1 MRRAQLPYQ
10 PIHRMRITAD
20 APVMARLVL
29 GGNRNIDRV
38 LVHVHP
44 NNRGARLFHGL
55 PPLHLVDAF
64 VLNMWHCALTRV
76 IHDTPEAGRLFAL
89 SHSV

>member
-1 MRRAQLPYQ
+1 
-10 PIHRMRITAD
+10 MRITPD

-29 GGNRNIDRV
+29 GGDRHIDRF

-44 NNRGARLFHGL
+44 DNRGARLFHGL

-64 VLNMWHCALTRV
+64 VLNMWLYALTRV

>member
-1 MRRAQLPYQ
+1 MHRAQRANQ
-10 PIHRMRITAD
+10 PIHRMRIATD
-20 APVMARLVL
+20 APVMARLAL
-29 GGNRNIDRV
+29 GGNRNLDRF

-44 NNRGARLFHGL
+44 DNRGARLFHGL

-64 VLNMWHCALTRV
+64 VLNVWLCVREHV
-76 IHDTPEAGRLFAL
+76 IHDTPEAGRLSAL